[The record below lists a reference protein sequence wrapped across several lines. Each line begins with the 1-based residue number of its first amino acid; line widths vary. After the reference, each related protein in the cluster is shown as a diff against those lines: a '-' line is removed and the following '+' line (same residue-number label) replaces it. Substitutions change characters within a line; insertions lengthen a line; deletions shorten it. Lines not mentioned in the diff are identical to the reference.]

1 MLPSLLQKAA
11 FLYIVVG
18 MSLRELVRSI
28 VLICVFITPFICL
41 FVADNMFF
49 PFITGK
55 NFTFRILT
63 EIMFGAWGIL
73 MFLDAKYRPR
83 FSWVLGAVTAFI
95 VVIAIAD
102 FHGVNP
108 YRSFWSNYERME
120 GLITHIHLF
129 LYFLVAGSVIVSEK
143 IWEWLWRTTLAA
155 SVIVDLFYAIPQIAG
170 LAESHGRLDA
180 TFGNA
185 SYLSIFSM
193 FNIFLAAF
201 LFLRSK
207 DRSWWTLWIYPAVAL
222 LNLVILFYTQTRGT
236 ILGLLAGGALAFLL
250 FAIFDKQHPKLKR
263 YAIGGILAIIA
274 LVAVFIPLRHSA
286 WVQSVPTLSRL
297 AAISV
302 TDTTTSSRFMIWQ
315 MSWEG
320 FKERPLLGWGQDNFL
335 YVFSKHYNPKMWNQ
349 EPWFDRSHDVFFDW
363 LIAGGALGL
372 LAYLSMF
379 AALIYYLWFAKKQHF
394 SVAEKS
400 IFTGMLAGY
409 FVHNIF
415 VFDNLTSYI
424 VFFSLLAY
432 IHSQYTEEPKAEAA
446 PSKMKKGDALES
458 GDVAIA
464 GVFIV
469 LATIG
474 MVYFVN
480 IRNVSANLALIN
492 AIRPD
497 GVLVDDGHGT
507 KKIALEDVIQQN
519 LFGTDEAREQLAQF
533 AVQTL
538 DPRIPADVRKQ
549 FYETTADELDA
560 SLKDDPEN
568 ARTHSFAATFYARF
582 GQNDKALQHFG
593 ETIRL
598 SPSRQS
604 NYLDLSMLYISMGQY
619 QESENTAKKAYD
631 LEPGNGNAGVA
642 YATALIYNKKA
653 DQALALVKTLGD
665 SGLDTR
671 IVNAFGAAG
680 FYDKVVEL
688 ENERIARGIATG
700 RDYFSL
706 AGGLASLG
714 KKAEAIAAVQKGVSV
729 DSSLKDQGEQ
739 VIKQIEAGKSVT
751 K

>member
-1 MLPSLLQKAA
+1 
-11 FLYIVVG
+11 
-18 MSLRELVRSI
+18 MSLRDLVRFV

-55 NFTFRILT
+55 NFTFRILV

-83 FSWVLGAVTAFI
+83 FSWILAASTVFI
-95 VVIAIAD
+95 VIIAIAD

-129 LYFLVAGSVIVSEK
+129 LYFLIAGSVIVTTQL
-143 IWEWLWRTTLAA
+143 WEWLWMTSLAG
-155 SVIVDLFYAIPQIAG
+155 SVIVNVFFAIPQIAG
-170 LAESHGRLDA
+170 VQEAHGRLDA
-180 TFGNA
+180 SFGNA
-185 SYLSIFSM
+185 SYLSIYALFH
-193 FNIFLAAF
+193 IFLAAF

-207 DRSWWTLWIYPAVAL
+207 ERSWWILWIFPAIAL
-222 LNLVILFYTQTRGT
+222 LNLVVLFYTQTRGT
-236 ILGLLAGGALAFLL
+236 ILGLLAGGALAFFL
-250 FAIFDKQHPKLKR
+250 FGVFDKEHPKLKR
-263 YAIGGILAIIA
+263 YAIGGLLAIIA
-274 LVAVFIPLRHSA
+274 LIAIFIPLRHSA
-286 WVQSVPTLSRL
+286 WVQSVPTLQRL

-302 TDTTTSSRFMIWQ
+302 TDTTTSSRFMIWE

-320 FKERPLLGWGQDNFL
+320 FKERPILGWGQDNFL

-379 AALIYYLWFAKKQHF
+379 AALIYYLWFSKKHRF

-409 FVHNIF
+409 FIHNIF

-432 IHSQYTEEPKAEAA
+432 MHSQYAEEPTVVEKTAA
-446 PSKMKKGDALES
+446 TKKKKDELES
-458 GDVAIA
+458 GDIAIA
-464 GVFIV
+464 AAFIIV
-469 LATIG
+469 ITVA

-480 IRNVSANLALIN
+480 IRNINANLALIN

-497 GVLVDDGHGT
+497 GVLVDDGHGG
-507 KKIALEDVIQQN
+507 KKIALKDILDLR
-519 LFGTDEAREQLAQF
+519 LFGTDEVREQLAQF

-538 DPRIPADVRKQ
+538 DPRIPEGIRKQ
-549 FYETTADELDA
+549 FYDLTATELDE
-560 SLKDDPEN
+560 SLKDDPDN
-568 ARTHSFAATFYARF
+568 ARTQSFAATFYARF
-582 GQNDKALQHFG
+582 GQNDKALQHFA

-598 SPSRQS
+598 SPTRQS
-604 NYLDLSMLYISMGQY
+604 NYLDLSMLYISVGQY
-619 QESENTAKKAYD
+619 QEAENTSKKAYNLD
-631 LEPGNGNAGVA
+631 TNNPNAGIA
-642 YATALIYNKKA
+642 YATALIYNKKIDEA
-653 DQALALVKTLGD
+653 FVITKTMGD
-665 SGLDTR
+665 SGLDSR
-671 IVNAFGAAG
+671 IINAFGAAG
-680 FYDKVVEL
+680 YFDKVVEL

-706 AGGLASLG
+706 AGGLSSLG
-714 KKAEAIAAVQKGVSV
+714 KKAEAIAAIEKGVAV
-729 DSSLKDQGEQ
+729 DSSLKDQGDQ
-739 VIKQIEAGKSVT
+739 VIKQIKDGKSVS
-751 K
+751 KN